1 MSRLTR
7 QTAALPEQ
15 ERLPE
20 RILQFGD
27 GNFLRGFADDFV
39 DRMNREAD
47 FNSGVVIVPPAS
59 TGKTPR
65 INRQDGLYHLFL
77 RGRQDGRTVDERR
90 LIGCVTR
97 AIDVYDQWE
106 ELLALVCRKELRCVM
121 SNTTEAGVC
130 YVPDCRFDGAPPA
143 AFPAKVTRLLWQ
155 RWHAGEGGLIFLPC
169 ELIADN
175 GKTLREMVLR
185 HAGDWALEEAFVRWV
200 REENTFCDTLV
211 DRIVTGYSAQ
221 LAEQLQ
227 AETGLEDA
235 LVDTAE
241 PFGLWVIEGDDA
253 VAREFP
259 AERAGLPVKF
269 VSDHH
274 PYKEQKVRI
283 LNGGHTC
290 MVPVAFLLGHDI
302 VRTGMEDPAVRG
314 FLEDVLFREVI
325 PTLPLPQA
333 DCERFAR
340 SVEERFANPYV
351 DHKLLDI
358 ALNSVSKWRTRVL
371 PSLTGYLR
379 QKGRLPVRLVFSFAA
394 LCALYTQGQ
403 RAGAAYSLRDED
415 AVLSFFAR
423 HREDTA
429 AVLVR
434 ALAARE
440 DLWGQDLTLLP
451 GFTATAA
458 SYLDRIRRDG
468 MAAALAACQ
477 KEAAQ

>member
-1 MSRLTR
+1 M
-7 QTAALPEQ
+7 
-15 ERLPE
+15 
-20 RILQFGD
+20 
-27 GNFLRGFADDFV
+27 
-39 DRMNREAD
+39 
-47 FNSGVVIVPPAS
+47 
-59 TGKTPR
+59 
-65 INRQDGLYHLFL
+65 
-77 RGRQDGRTVDERR
+77 
-90 LIGCVTR
+90 
-97 AIDVYDQWE
+97 
-106 ELLALVCRKELRCVM
+106 
-121 SNTTEAGVC
+121 
-130 YVPDCRFDGAPPA
+130 
-143 AFPAKVTRLLWQ
+143 
-155 RWHAGEGGLIFLPC
+155 
-169 ELIADN
+169 
-175 GKTLREMVLR
+175 
-185 HAGDWALEEAFVRWV
+185 
-200 REENTFCDTLV
+200 
-211 DRIVTGYSAQ
+211 
-221 LAEQLQ
+221 
-227 AETGLEDA
+227 
-235 LVDTAE
+235 
-241 PFGLWVIEGDDA
+241 
-253 VAREFP
+253 
-259 AERAGLPVKF
+259 
-269 VSDHH
+269 
-274 PYKEQKVRI
+274 
-283 LNGGHTC
+283 
-290 MVPVAFLLGHDI
+290 
-302 VRTGMEDPAVRG
+302 
-314 FLEDVLFREVI
+314 EDVLFREVI